1 MSAFEPNAFAFNP
14 ANAAR
19 FTSLSLTR
27 IKALLRSGKLPKHK
41 DGKCTLVLRSD
52 LEAYMLS
59 LGTRTPRQARGDG
72 GRFVRNNAAL
82 GHPVESR

>member
-1 MSAFEPNAFAFNP
+1 MSQFEPNAFAFNP

-41 DGKCTLVLRSD
+41 DGKRTLVLRSD

-59 LGTRTPRQARGDG
+59 LGTQTPRQARGEH
-72 GRFVRNNAAL
+72 GRFVR
-82 GHPVESR
+82 H